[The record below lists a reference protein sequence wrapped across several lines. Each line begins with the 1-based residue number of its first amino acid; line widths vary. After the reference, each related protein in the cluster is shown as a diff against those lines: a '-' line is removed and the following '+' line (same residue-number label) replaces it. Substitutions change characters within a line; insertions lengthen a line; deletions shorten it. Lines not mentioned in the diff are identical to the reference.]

1 MDRIG
6 RMKERKRLVSLILL
20 ILSIPVTSSYL
31 HTDPLLPIKRAGV
44 RAAGYAMLRETDE
57 LRAKEIM
64 PEEVREGDTVRVR
77 YRGTLADGAVFDESP
92 AGEPFEFTVGAGQT
106 IAGFDA
112 GVRGM
117 KVGETRTVE
126 IEADEAYGQRVEA
139 LVNTVAR
146 EGMRL
151 GQEPEVGMNVVM
163 QLPDGNQIPLTITE
177 VTETHV
183 TLDANHPL
191 AGEKLIFE
199 IELLEIN

>member
-1 MDRIG
+1 MR
-6 RMKERKRLVSLILL
+6 
-20 ILSIPVTSSYL
+20 
-31 HTDPLLPIKRAGV
+31 
-44 RAAGYAMLRETDE
+44 
-57 LRAKEIM
+57 
-64 PEEVREGDTVRVR
+64 EEVREGDTVRVR

-92 AGEPFEFTVGAGQT
+92 AGEPLEFTVGAQQV

-126 IEADEAYGQRVEA
+126 IESEEAYGQRVEA

>member
-1 MDRIG
+1 
-6 RMKERKRLVSLILL
+6 
-20 ILSIPVTSSYL
+20 
-31 HTDPLLPIKRAGV
+31 
-44 RAAGYAMLRETDE
+44 
-57 LRAKEIM
+57 M

-77 YRGTLADGAVFDESP
+77 YRGTLTNGDVFDESP
-92 AGEPFEFTVGAGQT
+92 AGEPLEFTVGAQQV
-106 IAGFDA
+106 IAGFDE

-126 IEADEAYGQRVEA
+126 IEAEDAYGERVEA

-151 GQEPEVGMNVVM
+151 EQEPEVGMNLLM
-163 QLPDGNQIPLTITE
+163 QLPDGNQIPLAVTD

-191 AGEKLIFE
+191 ASEKLTFE
-199 IELLEIN
+199 IELLEIK